1 MHGDLSR
8 GGLWRS
14 LPHEAATGGTLE
26 KAQWG
31 GENLPVSSPAFCWLG
46 MSWGERVRENWV
58 VMLCQLCLSYDIG
71 EGGLGGV
78 SVCVYV
84 WFRMV
89 SVCFERLSVCVCVC
103 VWFRMVF
110 LGFKRLSVCVCL
122 VQNGIC
128 GL

>member
-1 MHGDLSR
+1 M
-8 GGLWRS
+8 
-14 LPHEAATGGTLE
+14 
-26 KAQWG
+26 
-31 GENLPVSSPAFCWLG
+31 
-46 MSWGERVRENWV
+46 RENWV

-103 VWFRMVF
+103 VCVF
-110 LGFKRLSVCVCL
+110 
-122 VQNGIC
+122 
-128 GL
+128 GLEWYFWALKG